1 MAKVRIVTDSGA
13 YLPDPLSITRYKI
26 EVIPMIV
33 QRGKRT
39 YPERINHVDEAFM
52 RHMAQNSDDVAVNPP
67 TLGQVQAV
75 FERVGQ
81 TTDSVVCIH
90 TSRALYDV
98 AEISERAS
106 RSFMGRQRIIVID
119 SLTTSIG
126 LGLIVEAAA
135 KAASDGAS
143 QNEVVR
149 IVRSMIPRIYAL
161 FLSDSLKYLEDWGR
175 LGPAQTLLG
184 TMLGLRPI
192 ATMEDGDLIPIE
204 KTRSYSFAIDKFYD
218 FIIEFSRI
226 KQLYIVQN
234 GFNAEA
240 AQLLERLEATYPNR
254 DFPVIGYSPSLAMH
268 IGPRA
273 LGIMV
278 YEGVS

>member
-13 YLPDPLSITRYKI
+13 YLPDPVSITRYKI
-26 EVIPMIV
+26 EVVPMTV
-33 QRGKRT
+33 QVGKRT
-39 YPERINHVDEAFM
+39 YPERINQTDETFF
-52 RHMAQNSDDVAVNPP
+52 RHQAQNRNEVAVRPP
-67 TLGQVQAV
+67 TLNQMHEVFNRLGQY
-75 FERVGQ
+75 
-81 TTDSVVCIH
+81 TDSVVCIH
-90 TSRALYDV
+90 TSRALHDV
-98 AEISERAS
+98 VEVAERAS
-106 RSFMGRQRIIVID
+106 RSFMGRQRIIIID

-143 QNEVVR
+143 QTEVVK

-192 ATMEDGDLIPIE
+192 STMEDGELIPIE
-204 KTRSYSFAIDKFYD
+204 KTRNYSFAVDKFYD

-234 GFNAEA
+234 DFNAEA

-254 DFPVIGYSPSLAMH
+254 DFPVIGYTPSLAVH

-278 YEGVS
+278 YEGTS